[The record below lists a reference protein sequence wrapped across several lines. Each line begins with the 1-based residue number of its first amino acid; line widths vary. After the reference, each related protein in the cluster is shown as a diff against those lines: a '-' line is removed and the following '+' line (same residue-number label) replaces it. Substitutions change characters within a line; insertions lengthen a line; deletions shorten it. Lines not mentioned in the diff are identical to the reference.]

1 MESWVWP
8 QGASE
13 YQIAGGWLLSQMG
26 LVPSLTSKIHVLSA
40 LRTVQRR
47 GLKMHM
53 SQAVEPPQLICDYCN
68 VSSQSGVSEASAI
81 AGLVGMDV
89 AET

>member
-1 MESWVWP
+1 
-8 QGASE
+8 
-13 YQIAGGWLLSQMG
+13 MG
-26 LVPSLTSKIHVLSA
+26 LVPSLTSEIHELSA

-53 SQAVEPPQLICDYCN
+53 SQAVEPPKLKCDYCN
-68 VSSQSGVSEASAI
+68 VSLQGCVSEASAI

-89 AET
+89 EETYSNKL